1 MIKKYLRFSFALA
14 VTVGIFIF
22 LFSKVSFT
30 DVISA
35 IRKADC
41 KIIFLTLILSIISNI
56 LIAAYRWKMILNYLD
71 CPISLKESLV
81 VKMGSDS
88 ITSMLPLK
96 IGEFSRIVY
105 LKRVKGIPYYK
116 SMISIIAEYLLNILI
131 LLFFLFLGI
140 IIYLIQNRSIILFS
154 SLNISLLNLVPLCS
168 LKLNTYRKFN
178 DKLNAGRYILFKTYF
193 RELIRLTRN
202 KTIILYSVLFIA
214 PGLVNIYL
222 LSRALDIIL
231 PLYAVLIFT
240 PLVIISSS
248 LPVTISGLGIRE
260 VSVLLLFSQFAPS
273 ELLVSLG
280 ILYFFVEYLFPMI
293 LGISVAG
300 VFLRRIFK
308 RAA

>member
-22 LFSKVSFT
+22 LFSKVSFI

-35 IRKADC
+35 IRKADF
-41 KIIFLTLILSIISNI
+41 KIIFLTLILSIVSNI
-56 LIAAYRWKMILNYLD
+56 LIAAYRWKMILNHLG
-71 CPISLKESLV
+71 CSISLKESLV

-88 ITSMLPLK
+88 LTSMLPLK

-105 LKRVKGIPYYK
+105 LKREKCISYSK
-116 SMISIIAEYLLNILI
+116 STISIMVEYSLNILA

-140 IIYLIQNRSIILFS
+140 IVYLIQNRHIVLFS
-154 SLNISLLNLVPLCS
+154 AINIPILSLVSFGSLR
-168 LKLNTYRKFN
+168 LNTYGKLK
-178 DKLNAGRYILFKTYF
+178 DKLNADRYILFKTYF
-193 RELIRLTRN
+193 KELIRVARD
-202 KTIILYSVLFIA
+202 KTIILYTVLFIA
-214 PGLVNIYL
+214 PGLINIYL
-222 LSRALDIIL
+222 LSKALHINL

-248 LPVTISGLGIRE
+248 LPITISGLGIRE

-280 ILYFFVEYLFPMI
+280 ILYFFVEYLFPMVI
-293 LGISVAG
+293 GVSVTG
-300 VFLRRIFK
+300 VFLRKIFK
-308 RAA
+308 RVI

>member
-1 MIKKYLRFSFALA
+1 
-14 VTVGIFIF
+14 
-22 LFSKVSFT
+22 
-30 DVISA
+30 
-35 IRKADC
+35 
-41 KIIFLTLILSIISNI
+41 
-56 LIAAYRWKMILNYLD
+56 MILNYLD

-154 SLNISLLNLVPLCS
+154 SLNISLLSLVPLCS
-168 LKLNTYRKFN
+168 LRLNTYGKLK
-178 DKLNAGRYILFKTYF
+178 DKLSAGWYILFKTYF
-193 RELIRLTRN
+193 KELMRLTRN
-202 KTIILYSVLFIA
+202 KAIILYTVLFIA
-214 PGLVNIYL
+214 PGLINIYL
-222 LSRALDIIL
+222 LSKALHINL

-248 LPVTISGLGIRE
+248 LPITISGLGIRE

-280 ILYFFVEYLFPMI
+280 ILYFFVEYLFPMVI
-293 LGISVAG
+293 GVSVTG
-300 VFLRRIFK
+300 VFLRKIFK
-308 RAA
+308 RVI

>member
-22 LFSKVSFT
+22 LFSKVSFI

-154 SLNISLLNLVPLCS
+154 SLNISLLSLVPLCS
-168 LKLNTYRKFN
+168 LRLNTYGKLK
-178 DKLNAGRYILFKTYF
+178 DKLSAGWYILFKTYF
-193 RELIRLTRN
+193 KELMRLTRN
-202 KTIILYSVLFIA
+202 KAIILYTVLFIA
-214 PGLVNIYL
+214 PGLINIYL
-222 LSRALDIIL
+222 LSKALHINL

-248 LPVTISGLGIRE
+248 LPITISGLGIRE

-280 ILYFFVEYLFPMI
+280 ILYFFVEYLFPMVI
-293 LGISVAG
+293 GVSVTG
-300 VFLRRIFK
+300 VFLRKIFK
-308 RAA
+308 RVI

>member
-22 LFSKVSFT
+22 LFSKVSFI

-56 LIAAYRWKMILNYLD
+56 LIAAYRWNMILNYLD

-154 SLNISLLNLVPLCS
+154 SLNISLLSLVPLCS
-168 LKLNTYRKFN
+168 LRLNTYGKLK
-178 DKLNAGRYILFKTYF
+178 DKLSAGWYILFKTYF
-193 RELIRLTRN
+193 KELMRLTRN
-202 KTIILYSVLFIA
+202 KAIILYTVLFIA
-214 PGLVNIYL
+214 PGLINIYL
-222 LSRALDIIL
+222 LSKALHINL

-248 LPVTISGLGIRE
+248 LPITISGLGIRE

-280 ILYFFVEYLFPMI
+280 ILYFFVEYLFPMVI
-293 LGISVAG
+293 GVSVTG
-300 VFLRRIFK
+300 VFLRKIFK
-308 RAA
+308 RVI